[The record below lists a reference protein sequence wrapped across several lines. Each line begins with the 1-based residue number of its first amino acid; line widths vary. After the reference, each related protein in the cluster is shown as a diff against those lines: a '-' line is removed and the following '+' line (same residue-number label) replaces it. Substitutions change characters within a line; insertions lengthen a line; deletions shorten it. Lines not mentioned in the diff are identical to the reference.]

1 MHDSKSFILTVK
13 VSFQILNII
22 KALKIDEQVDG
33 LDCAKICKK
42 LLLKFIG
49 GGSFG
54 IQKTAV
60 RTLRLHKKKN
70 QPD

>member
-22 KALKIDEQVDG
+22 KALKIDEQIDG

-42 LLLKFIG
+42 IVAKVY
-49 GGSFG
+49 
-54 IQKTAV
+54 QRWK
-60 RTLRLHKKKN
+60 LRY
-70 QPD
+70 PEDSC